1 MPVCFRCYLTNTDKF
16 RHEINLWHRPVF
28 VRSRMTRMDTV
39 RQTTYKNKRH
49 LSQSTQRSQRM
60 VIFLEAVRGR
70 FQETALPAIAG
81 P

>member
-1 MPVCFRCYLTNTDKF
+1 
-16 RHEINLWHRPVF
+16 
-28 VRSRMTRMDTV
+28 MTGMDTV

-70 FQETALPAIAG
+70 FQETALPAIADLKIFFQVPKAG
-81 P
+81 VFPAVPLEPPEKV